1 MKYLGYYNGE
11 YGELENMKIPM
22 NDRVCFF
29 GDGVYDATYSRN
41 YRIFALD
48 EHIDRFFNSAKELE
62 INLDFDK
69 NYLKD
74 LLNDLVKKC
83 DDGNLFVYWQATR
96 GTEIRNH
103 AYSDNLKANLW
114 VVLKPCDIVDMS
126 RKISVITQ
134 KDTRFLHCNIKTLNL
149 IPAVMASKDSLKK
162 GVFETVFHR
171 DGRVTECAHSNIHII
186 RNSTLITP
194 PADNLILA
202 GVARAHLIAMCRKLN
217 IDVEIRPFYLDEM
230 KSADEIIVTSAGSL
244 CLQVESIDGEKAGGK
259 AQDLI
264 DKLQKALLEE
274 FISATD
280 GDNVR

>member
-1 MKYLGYYNGE
+1 
-11 YGELENMKIPM
+11 
-22 NDRVCFF
+22 
-29 GDGVYDATYSRN
+29 
-41 YRIFALD
+41 
-48 EHIDRFFNSAKELE
+48 
-62 INLDFDK
+62 
-69 NYLKD
+69 
-74 LLNDLVKKC
+74 
-83 DDGNLFVYWQATR
+83 
-96 GTEIRNH
+96 
-103 AYSDNLKANLW
+103 
-114 VVLKPCDIVDMS
+114 
-126 RKISVITQ
+126 
-134 KDTRFLHCNIKTLNL
+134 
-149 IPAVMASKDSLKK
+149 MASKDSLKK

-217 IDVEIRPFYLDEM
+217 IDVEIRPFYP
-230 KSADEIIVTSAGSL
+230 DEIIVTSAGSL
-244 CLQVESIDGEKAGGK
+244 CLQVESVDGEKAGGK